1 MAVKRITKDEY
12 INAYV
17 KINEQINST
26 LKQKLTDL
34 EKRILFD
41 FLYQK
46 DVDNLN
52 DIKEPFL
59 KDLFGTDPGFKHAK
73 HDSRFLL
80 PRILSPNE
88 EKFVKDNYSTKNNA
102 LSKVALARTMLRF
115 KKVANLRICNGTA
128 RQPLRHVVLGR

>member
-1 MAVKRITKDEY
+1 MAKRITKEEY
-12 INAYV
+12 FNAYN

-26 LKQKLTDL
+26 LKQKLTEL
-34 EKRILFD
+34 EKGILFD
-41 FLYQK
+41 FLFPK
-46 DVDNLN
+46 NVDLHHG
-52 DIKEPFL
+52 IKEPFL
-59 KDLFGTDPGFKHAK
+59 RDLFGTDPAFKDAK
-73 HDSRFLL
+73 HDSKFEL